1 MMPLPHDVD
10 IGWPS
15 DPKLFRYGCICASE
29 KLLREDFCVALYWR
43 LDSMVWIFV
52 FGASLLHNKNS

>member
-15 DPKLFRYGCICASE
+15 DPKLFRYGCMMRQSVRVCLE
-29 KLLREDFCVALYWR
+29 KLLREDFWR
-43 LDSMVWIFV
+43 CIGD
-52 FGASLLHNKNS
+52 